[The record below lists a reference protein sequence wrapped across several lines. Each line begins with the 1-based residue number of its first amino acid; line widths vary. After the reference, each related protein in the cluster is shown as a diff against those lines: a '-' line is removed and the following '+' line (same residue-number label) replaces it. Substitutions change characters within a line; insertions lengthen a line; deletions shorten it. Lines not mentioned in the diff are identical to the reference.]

1 MLILVFQLPFEI
13 SDPNLAGFTS
23 SVQTG
28 KHIDPGFGNKI
39 LSCQTL
45 NQLKLT
51 WESKK
56 KVATEVSRNSDWKWL
71 KQVGIMYLTLVW
83 SKAVI
88 GVGLPTQA
96 PVVLS
101 LRVGVSLCIS

>member
-1 MLILVFQLPFEI
+1 MLVLDRLIKKKIYRILFQTSIMLILVFQLPFEI
-13 SDPNLAGFTS
+13 SDPNLVGFTS

-56 KVATEVSRNSDWKWL
+56 KVATEVSRNSD
-71 KQVGIMYLTLVW
+71 
-83 SKAVI
+83 
-88 GVGLPTQA
+88 
-96 PVVLS
+96 
-101 LRVGVSLCIS
+101 